1 MPTQAEPSNLP
12 NQKQARN
19 PARKNQTAGLFALL
33 SYDITVLSG
42 HPANLTAHLHSMPAV
57 NGDGDVLEH
66 CPIRHGSDAGV
77 IRTIAHSD
85 VHRKLLAGL
94 FLFPYTCYNIPTFR
108 SEVFPMSS
116 KNDRN
121 SKNDDK
127 KNDPI
132 MIHMATGMSVGMCL
146 GLALGFALQSDNM
159 PPTIFML
166 FGMSIGMS
174 LGLAI
179 GSMKKKNGNDKEN

>member
-1 MPTQAEPSNLP
+1 MLIS
-12 NQKQARN
+12 
-19 PARKNQTAGLFALL
+19 
-33 SYDITVLSG
+33 TVLG
-42 HPANLTAHLHSMPAV
+42 LAIGSMKKK
-57 NGDGDVLEH
+57 NGDDTEKKIEHPHRFRTVNSGGVKRLE
-66 CPIRHGSDAGV
+66 PVATTMS
-77 IRTIAHSD
+77 
-85 VHRKLLAGL
+85 KLGKLFAGL
-94 FLFPYTCYNIPTFR
+94 FLFPCLCYNIPTFR

-121 SKNDDK
+121 GKNDGK

-146 GLALGFALQSDNM
+146 GLALGFALQLDNM

-179 GSMKKKNGNDKEN
+179 GSMKKKNGNDKEK

>member
-1 MPTQAEPSNLP
+1 
-12 NQKQARN
+12 
-19 PARKNQTAGLFALL
+19 
-33 SYDITVLSG
+33 
-42 HPANLTAHLHSMPAV
+42 
-57 NGDGDVLEH
+57 
-66 CPIRHGSDAGV
+66 
-77 IRTIAHSD
+77 
-85 VHRKLLAGL
+85 
-94 FLFPYTCYNIPTFR
+94 
-108 SEVFPMSS
+108 MSS

-121 SKNDDK
+121 GKNDGK

-146 GLALGFALQSDNM
+146 GLALGFALQLDNM

-179 GSMKKKNGNDKEN
+179 GSMKKRTETTKRNNRTLTSFPRSGFRRL

>member
-1 MPTQAEPSNLP
+1 MCTRSIMKGWTNDDRMMIACCNDGTRAFQKSNNVTKPIWCDQSQTGVTKEDVGHNRRKKRDHGHIVSIQLFQAMSKL
-12 NQKQARN
+12 
-19 PARKNQTAGLFALL
+19 G
-33 SYDITVLSG
+33 
-42 HPANLTAHLHSMPAV
+42 
-57 NGDGDVLEH
+57 
-66 CPIRHGSDAGV
+66 
-77 IRTIAHSD
+77 
-85 VHRKLLAGL
+85 KLLAGL
-94 FLFPYTCYNIPTFR
+94 FLFPYPCYNIPTLR
-108 SEVFPMSS
+108 NEVFPMSS

-179 GSMKKKNGNDKEN
+179 GSMKKKRGNDKEKK

>member
-1 MPTQAEPSNLP
+1 
-12 NQKQARN
+12 
-19 PARKNQTAGLFALL
+19 
-33 SYDITVLSG
+33 
-42 HPANLTAHLHSMPAV
+42 
-57 NGDGDVLEH
+57 
-66 CPIRHGSDAGV
+66 
-77 IRTIAHSD
+77 
-85 VHRKLLAGL
+85 
-94 FLFPYTCYNIPTFR
+94 
-108 SEVFPMSS
+108 MSS

-121 SKNDDK
+121 GKNGDK

-146 GLALGFALQSDNM
+146 GLALGFALQLDNM

-179 GSMKKKNGNDKEN
+179 SSMKKKNGNDKEK